1 VTVYFVTQKKKTVSL
16 YGIINNINYCDFNY
30 FFFNGGGKGS
40 GDEGADKA
48 MPALSDSEDEGVVDK
63 QVG

>member
-1 VTVYFVTQKKKTVSL
+1 MILT
-16 YGIINNINYCDFNY
+16 I
-30 FFFNGGGKGS
+30 FFDGGGKGS